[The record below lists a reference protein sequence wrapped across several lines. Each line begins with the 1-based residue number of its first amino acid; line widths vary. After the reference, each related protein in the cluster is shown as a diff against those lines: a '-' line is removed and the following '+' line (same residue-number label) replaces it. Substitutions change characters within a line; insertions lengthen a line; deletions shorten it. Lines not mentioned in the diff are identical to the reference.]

1 MEKNL
6 SMGIF
11 SELSENELMETEGG
25 NPFVVGLT
33 LVGVLGV
40 GLYALGSAVNDT
52 RRQTAQIDANRTG
65 QAQTV
70 TLLGYNGP
78 TYTAYPESNYV
89 DPYNPNNW

>member
-1 MEKNL
+1 MEKTL

-11 SELSENELMETEGG
+11 SEISENELMETEGG
-25 NPFVVGLT
+25 NPFVGGLL

-52 RRQTAQIDANRTG
+52 RRQTAQIDANRTR
-65 QAQTV
+65 QPQTV

-78 TYTAYPESNYV
+78 TYTAYPEPDYV

>member
-1 MEKNL
+1 MEKTL
-6 SMGIF
+6 SMEAF
-11 SELSENELMETEGG
+11 AELSENELMETEGG
-25 NPFVVGLT
+25 NPFVVGLA

-65 QAQTV
+65 QPQTV
-70 TLLGYNGP
+70 TLLGYNSP
-78 TYTAYPESNYV
+78 TYTAYPELDYV